1 MEPVDRRAFLAAAG
15 VAIAAE
21 ATAAETKSSQ
31 DRTAPADK
39 LGIGCVGVGGRGT
52 ALLET
57 VLTVPGIEI
66 RAICDI
72 KPEHLERAQNIVA
85 KKTGRKPLGTP
96 DWKKLLD
103 MPGVDAVI
111 SALPCDLHA
120 ANYLDVISAGK
131 DLYGEKPM
139 CLSLADCDKV
149 IKATRDHDRIVQIG
163 FQRRADPRFIESMK
177 EIHEGHLGPLVEGRI
192 LWSNSW
198 GPLYDWFGKRERS
211 GDWMVEQ
218 AVHGWDVMNWA
229 IGATPLKAVGLGRN
243 DLFRDKQPDRNV
255 HDYYSAV
262 LEYPKSVFVSIVHS
276 WISPTKLGD
285 EYTRLIGMRGGI
297 DFNTGVISYR
307 PELKQKDRF
316 AWQGGRKIESTQ
328 LALAS
333 WVNSVRNRTQ
343 PVATVE
349 GGRDAVLTALLVRD
363 AVDKG
368 RAVEASEVA

>member
-1 MEPVDRRAFLAAAG
+1 MEPVDRRTFLAAAG
-15 VAIAAE
+15 AVIAAE
-21 ATAAETKSSQ
+21 AAAAETKSSP
-31 DRTAPADK
+31 DRGSPAEK
-39 LGIGCVGVGGRGT
+39 IGIGCIGVGGRGT

-57 VLTVPGIEI
+57 VLTVPGIEV
-66 RAICDI
+66 RAVCDI
-72 KPEHLERAQNIVA
+72 KPEHAERAQRIVE
-85 KKTGRKPLGTP
+85 KKTGRKPEGTP
-96 DWKKLLD
+96 EWKKLLD
-103 MPGVDAVI
+103 MSGIDAVI

-120 ANYLDVISAGK
+120 PNYLDVISAGK

-139 CLSLADCDKV
+139 CLSMADCDKV
-149 IKATRDHDRIVQIG
+149 VKATHDHDRIVQIG

-177 EIHEGHLGPLVEGRI
+177 QIHNGHLGQLVEGRI
-192 LWSNSW
+192 MWSNSW

-262 LEYPKSVFVSIVHS
+262 LEYPHGVFVSIVHS
-276 WISPTKLGD
+276 WVVPGKFND
-285 EYTRLIGMRGGI
+285 EYTRLIGTRGGI

-316 AWQGGRKIESTQ
+316 AWEGKRKIESTQ

-333 WVNSVRNRTQ
+333 WVNSVRNHTQ
-343 PVATVE
+343 PISNVKT
-349 GGRDAVLTALLVRD
+349 GREAVLTALLVRD

-368 RAVEASEVA
+368 AAVEAADVA